1 MAKLGD
7 KITDGTVQWQ
17 IRKGVTL
24 PYELPEYMETLLDDK
39 DAETARAT
47 LGAPSMT
54 GANAS
59 GSWNIN
65 AATATKLA
73 TPRKIELTGN
83 VTGSAAFDG
92 SKDIQI
98 ATSLADVSALA
109 HSLLSKT
116 TAADMRGVIEANAQN
131 CGGIVAESLTSPGYV
146 KFANGLLIEWGQVLV
161 DHAPGTDGIDT
172 AYHRYWVYPIKMSV
186 PIGWLAT
193 DVTGNMPDPQ
203 PFCTWAI
210 NDVWGVNVNCKIA
223 DRYAFVLAI
232 GIA

>member
-73 TPRKIELTGN
+73 TPRTIALTGN
-83 VTGSAAFDG
+83 VTGSADFDG
-92 SKDIQI
+92 SKNIQI

-131 CGGIVAESLTSPGYV
+131 CGGIVAESLTNPGYI
-146 KFANGLLIEWGQVLV
+146 KFANGLLMEWATVTTDTPPSADGVNTTYHKWWYFPIRMSAELV
-161 DHAPGTDGIDT
+161 
-172 AYHRYWVYPIKMSV
+172 AY
-186 PIGWLAT
+186 AT
-193 DVTGNMPDPQ
+193 DASGNSPDPQ
-203 PFCTWAI
+203 PFCVWALS
-210 NDVWGVNVNCKIA
+210 NLAGLCVNCPIA
-223 DRYAFVLAI
+223 RRTAHVLAI

>member
-47 LGAPSMT
+47 LGTPSMT

-83 VTGSAAFDG
+83 VTGSANFDG

-98 ATSLADVSALA
+98 ATSLANVSALA

-146 KFANGLLIEWGQVLV
+146 KFANGLLIEWGSVSV
-161 DHAPGTDGIDT
+161 DHAPGTDNIAT
-172 AYHRYWVYPIKMSV
+172 TWHKWWPYPIKMSV
-186 PIGWLAT
+186 RIGAQAT
-193 DVTGNMPDPQ
+193 DITGNMPDPQ
-203 PFCTWAI
+203 PFCIWAL
-210 NDVWGVNVNCKIA
+210 NDPWGLNVNCPISGRA
-223 DRYAFVLAI
+223 AFVLAI
-232 GIA
+232 GLA

>member
-73 TPRKIELTGN
+73 TPRTIALTGN
-83 VTGSAAFDG
+83 VTGSADFDG
-92 SKDIQI
+92 SKNIQI
-98 ATSLADVSALA
+98 ATSLANVSALA

-146 KFANGLLIEWGQVLV
+146 KFANGLIIEWGSVSV
-161 DHAPGTDGIDT
+161 DHAPGTDGIDR
-172 AYHRYWVYPIKMSV
+172 YHNSFVYPIKMSV
-186 PIGWLAT
+186 RLGAQAT
-193 DVTGNMPDPQ
+193 DISGNFPDPQ
-203 PFCTWAI
+203 PFGI
-210 NDVWGVNVNCKIA
+210 WGLGSPTSLIVNCPIA
-223 DRYAFVLAI
+223 GRTAFVIAI